1 VRFLE
6 FGKHLE
12 QAVNPPLGTASFPL
26 PRVAQRVGLQ
36 ATPHDAFQGRAALV
50 FGNNVFLL
58 LLHICLKLLISGQAP
73 VRLIENMKNAKQVK
87 IKAGD
92 KIIWNNGMFSEQVV
106 IMKNS
111 LCVKIGVAEKPL
123 AVSTILKEF
132 GSSNVLVVRG

>member
-1 VRFLE
+1 
-6 FGKHLE
+6 
-12 QAVNPPLGTASFPL
+12 
-26 PRVAQRVGLQ
+26 
-36 ATPHDAFQGRAALV
+36 
-50 FGNNVFLL
+50 
-58 LLHICLKLLISGQAP
+58 
-73 VRLIENMKNAKQVK
+73 MKNAKQVK